1 MADGDSRKYVTRRVR
16 ADFDDSGSAPISFD
30 VWESDTGP
38 VDTGLLDHNGIKI
51 FRNPERHVVGF
62 NLSGVK

>member
-1 MADGDSRKYVTRRVR
+1 MADRYVRRVR
-16 ADFDDSGSAPISFD
+16 AGYDDSAPPIAFD
-30 VWESDTGP
+30 VWERDMQP
-38 VDTGLLDHNGIKI
+38 VDTGLLDHHGIKI